1 MKIEITVARLEDLPE
16 IEKLA
21 RRIWPVCY
29 KDVITPE
36 QIEFMLKKM
45 YAENVMKEE
54 LLERGVRFDL
64 LRADDVNI
72 GYVSYSPCET
82 APEVLKLHKIYI
94 LPGYQRRGLGSKLI
108 DHVKKQAVAFGCKRI
123 ILNVNK
129 NNPALNAY
137 LKNGFSI
144 VESVCNDI
152 GDGFFMDDYI
162 CETIMELQL

>member
-1 MKIEITVARLEDLPE
+1 MKLEITVARLEDLPE
-16 IEKLA
+16 IENLA

-29 KDVITPE
+29 KDIITPE

-45 YAENVMKEE
+45 YAENVMREE

-72 GYVSYSPCET
+72 GYVSYSASET
-82 APEVLKLHKIYI
+82 DPKVLILHKIYI

-108 DHVKKQAVAFGCKRI
+108 DHVKKQAASFGCKRI

-137 LKNGFSI
+137 LKNGFNI

-162 CETIMELQL
+162 CETTIKLQL